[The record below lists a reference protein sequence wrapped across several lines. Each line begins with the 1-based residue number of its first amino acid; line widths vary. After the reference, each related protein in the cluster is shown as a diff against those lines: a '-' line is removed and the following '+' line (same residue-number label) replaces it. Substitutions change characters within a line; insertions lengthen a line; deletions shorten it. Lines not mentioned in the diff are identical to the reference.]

1 MFFRVKDT
9 LTDEDRKKGLRAMM
23 NDGLATQAMVIF
35 TGGAFLVAFALKL
48 GASNTVIGILAAIPP
63 LLQLLQI
70 PAVYLVEKTKNR
82 RAITVY
88 SSIVSRIFILLI
100 ALIPF
105 MFGYKMGLIFLAI
118 FLVLNSAF
126 SAISAASWNSWIRD
140 IVPEKNLGSYFSS
153 RMRAS
158 TALGIFV
165 SLAGAVY
172 IDFWK
177 SNFAKIEIYGYS
189 ILFFMGFLAGLAGV
203 FFLAISPE
211 PKLKISEDSGN
222 FVERI
227 IKPFKDL
234 NFRNLLVFSGAWSFA
249 VSLAAPF
256 FTVYMLKRLELD
268 MSFIIGLAV
277 LSQIMNFMFF
287 RVWGRFS
294 DRIGN
299 KAVLG
304 LNCPLFIFSI
314 LAWTFTTLPETYFL
328 TIPLLILIHIMMGVS
343 LAGVNLASG
352 NLGFKLA
359 PRGEATSYLAA
370 RNIVFFVAAGI
381 GPLLG
386 GMFAD
391 FFAERELSWTLLWK
405 SPAGEF
411 VLPTL
416 NLQQWDFFFMF
427 SFIIGLYSI
436 HKLTSIRETGQIK
449 DKVELSEF
457 LSETR
462 REVRSLSTAGGMR
475 NMFAFPFVVG
485 KKIKKKV
492 KKKVRKVK
500 SKRRKE

>member
-1 MFFRVKDT
+1 MPFKAKDS
-9 LTDEDRKKGLRAMM
+9 LSEKEREKGLKTMM

-35 TGGAFLVAFALKL
+35 TSGAFLVAFALKL

-70 PAVYLVEKTKNR
+70 PSVYLVEKIKNR

-88 SSIVSRIFILLI
+88 ASIISRIFFIFI

-105 MFGYKMGLIFLAI
+105 VFGYKTGLIFLAM
-118 FLVLNSAF
+118 FLILNSAF
-126 SAISAASWNSWIRD
+126 SAVSAASWNSWIRD
-140 IVPEKNLGSYFSS
+140 IVPDKILGSYFSS
-153 RMRAS
+153 RMRAA
-158 TALGIFV
+158 TALGIFL
-165 SLAGAVY
+165 SLAGGVY

-177 SNFAKIEIYGYS
+177 NNFSEFEIYGYS
-189 ILFFMGFLAGLAGV
+189 ILFFLGFIAGIIGV
-203 FFLAISPE
+203 FFLAVSPE
-211 PKLKISEDSGN
+211 PKMEISEETGN
-222 FVERI
+222 FLKRM
-227 IKPFKDL
+227 IKPFEDL

-268 MSFIIGLAV
+268 MSFVIGLSV
-277 LSQIMNFMFF
+277 LSQIMNFLFF

-314 LAWTFTTLPETYFL
+314 LAWTFTTLPEKYFL
-328 TIPLLILIHIMMGVS
+328 TIPLLILIHIIMGIS
-343 LAGVNLASG
+343 LAGVNLSSG

-370 RNIVFFVAAGI
+370 RNIVFFIAAGI

-405 SPAGEF
+405 NPAGEF

-416 NLQQWDFFFMF
+416 NLQQWDFFFAF

-436 HKLTSIRETGQIK
+436 HKLASIREAGQIK

-475 NMFAFPFVVG
+475 NMFAFPFVIG

-492 KKKVRKVK
+492 KRKRKK
-500 SKRRKE
+500 

>member
-1 MFFRVKDT
+1 MPFRVQDT
-9 LTDEDRKKGLRAMM
+9 LTNKEREKGLRAMM

-48 GASNTVIGILAAIPP
+48 GASNTVIGLLAAIPP

-70 PAVYLVEKTKNR
+70 PSVYLVEKVRNR

-88 SSIVSRIFILLI
+88 ASILSRIFFLLI

-105 MFGYKMGLIFLAI
+105 LFGYKAGLTFLAV
-118 FLVLNSAF
+118 FLVFNSAF
-126 SAISAASWNSWIRD
+126 SAVSAASWNSWIRD
-140 IVPEKNLGSYFSS
+140 IVPQKILGSYFSS
-153 RMRAS
+153 RMRAA
-158 TALGIFV
+158 TALGIFL
-165 SLAGAVY
+165 SLAGALY
-172 IDFWK
+172 IDLWK
-177 SNFAKIEIYGYS
+177 TNFGEFEIYGYS
-189 ILFFMGFLAGLAGV
+189 ILFFLGFIAGMIGVYFLAV
-203 FFLAISPE
+203 SPE
-211 PKLKISEDSGN
+211 PKMEMSEEADSFLK
-222 FVERI
+222 RI

-256 FTVYMLKRLELD
+256 FTVYMLKRLELS
-268 MSFIIGLAV
+268 MSFVIGLSV
-277 LSQIMNFMFF
+277 LSQIMNFLFF

-314 LAWTFTTLPETYFL
+314 LGWTFTTLPEKYFL
-328 TIPLLILIHIMMGVS
+328 TIPLLVIIHIIMGIS

-359 PRGEATSYLAA
+359 PRGEATAYLAA
-370 RNIVFFVAAGI
+370 RNIIFFIAAGI

-386 GMFAD
+386 GMFVD
-391 FFAERELSWTLLWK
+391 FFAERELSWTLLWS
-405 SPAGEF
+405 SPEGEF
-411 VLPTL
+411 TLPTL

-436 HKLTSIRETGQIK
+436 HKLASIRETGKIK
-449 DKVELSEF
+449 DKVELAEF

-475 NMFAFPFVVG
+475 NMLAFPFVVSR
-485 KKIKKKV
+485 KIKKKV
-492 KKKVRKVK
+492 KKKIRKK
-500 SKRRKE
+500 GIKNS